1 MIIVHT
7 FQVPFF
13 WTDDKGPYVIEDGK
27 RRDLPSGTTRKDIMW
42 FHRPYPGGKNE
53 ALKIQVDWDVEG
65 SGGRKYKV
73 EVNDGEWSCNCHAFK
88 FSGNKRTCKH
98 VEDFRSSYLS

>member
-1 MIIVHT
+1 MIIVHS

-13 WTDDKGPYVIEDGK
+13 WSDKDGAYIIEEGK
-27 RRDLPSGTTRKDIMW
+27 RRDLPSGTTRKDILW
-42 FHRPYPGGKNE
+42 FRRPYVGGKNQ
-53 ALKIQVDWDVEG
+53 ALKTQMDWEVEG

-73 EVNDGEWSCNCHAFK
+73 DLDGDSWSCNCHSFK

-98 VEDFRSSYLS
+98 VEEIRASYLS